1 MNIKWEQKGI
11 YEDIL
16 VDYYE
21 GITKITINR
30 PEVRNAFRPQTISEL
45 SDAFKKAAED
55 EETGVVLFRG
65 AGEKAFCSGGDQK
78 IRGHGGYNDQSGNPS
93 LGVLPLQRFIR
104 YMPKPVI
111 ALVSGY
117 AIGGGHVLQVIC
129 DLTIASTNSVFGQTG
144 PKVGSFDAGFGSS
157 ELARLVG
164 TKKAKEIWFLCD
176 QYSAK
181 EALSMGLIN
190 KIVDYDQLESEGIK
204 WSKKILEHSPTA
216 IRFLK
221 NTFIA
226 ESDGLAGLQ
235 NMAGDITMMYYMTEE
250 AKEGKNA
257 FNEKRKPDFSKFP
270 KPPFHG

>member
-1 MNIKWEQKGI
+1 MNIKWEQNDQ

-30 PEVRNAFRPQTISEL
+30 PEVRNAFRPQTITEL
-45 SDAFKKAAED
+45 SQAFKKAAED
-55 EETGVVLFRG
+55 DNTGVVLFRG
-65 AGEKAFCSGGDQK
+65 AGDKAFCSGGDQK
-78 IRGHGGYNDQSGNPS
+78 VRGHGGYNDESGNPS
-93 LGVLPLQRFIR
+93 LSVLPLQRFIR

-129 DLTIASTNSVFGQTG
+129 DLTIASTNAIFGQTG
-144 PKVGSFDAGFGSS
+144 PKVGSFDAGFGTS

-176 QYSAK
+176 QYNSE
-181 EALSMGLIN
+181 EALNMGLIN
-190 KIVDYDQLESEGIK
+190 KIVDYDELESEGIK

>member
-250 AKEGKNA
+250 AEEGKNA

>member
-1 MNIKWEQKGI
+1 
-11 YEDIL
+11 
-16 VDYYE
+16 
-21 GITKITINR
+21 
-30 PEVRNAFRPQTISEL
+30 
-45 SDAFKKAAED
+45 
-55 EETGVVLFRG
+55 
-65 AGEKAFCSGGDQK
+65 
-78 IRGHGGYNDQSGNPS
+78 
-93 LGVLPLQRFIR
+93 
-104 YMPKPVI
+104 MPKPVI

-129 DLTIASTNSVFGQTG
+129 DLTIASENAIFGQTG
-144 PKVGSFDAGFGSS
+144 PRVGSFDAGFGSS
-157 ELARLVG
+157 ELVRLVG

-176 QYSAK
+176 QYNAE
-181 EALSMGLIN
+181 EALNMGLIN
-190 KIVDYDQLESEGIK
+190 KIVKYEDLETEGIN
-204 WSKKILEHSPTA
+204 WAKKILAKSPTA

-257 FNEKRKPDFSKFP
+257 FVEKRDPDFNKFP

>member
-1 MNIKWEQKGI
+1 MEIKWKSKGK

-16 VDYYE
+16 VDFYN

-30 PEVRNAFRPQTISEL
+30 PEVRNAFRPETISEL
-45 SDAFKKAAED
+45 SEAFKLAAED
-55 EETGVVLFRG
+55 DETGVVLFRG
-65 AGEKAFCSGGDQK
+65 AGDKAFCSGGDQK
-78 IRGHGGYNDQSGNPS
+78 VRGHGGYNDEGGNPS

-144 PKVGSFDAGFGSS
+144 PRVGSFDAGFGSH
-157 ELARLVG
+157 ELVRLVG

-176 QYSAK
+176 QYNAD
-181 EALSMGLIN
+181 EALQMGLIN
-190 KIVDYDQLESEGIK
+190 KIVDYDELENEGII
-204 WSKKILEHSPTA
+204 WANKILQKSPTA

-257 FNEKRKPDFSKFP
+257 FVEKRSPDFSKFP

>member
-1 MNIKWEQKGI
+1 MNIKWEQKGN

-16 VDYYE
+16 IDYYK

-30 PEVRNAFRPQTISEL
+30 PEVRNAFRPQTIAEL
-45 SDAFKKAAED
+45 SEAFKIAAED
-55 EETGVVLFRG
+55 NNTGVVLFRG
-65 AGEKAFCSGGDQK
+65 TGDKAFCSGGDQK
-78 IRGHGGYNDQSGNPS
+78 VRGHGGYNDENGNPS

-129 DLTIASTNSVFGQTG
+129 DLTIASSNAVFGQTG

-157 ELARLVG
+157 ELVRLVG

-176 QYSAK
+176 QYNAV
-181 EALSMGLIN
+181 EALNMGLIN
-190 KIVDYDQLESEGIK
+190 KIVDYDQLESEGIN
-204 WSKKILEHSPTA
+204 WARKILEHSPTA

-257 FNEKRKPDFSKFP
+257 FIEKRKPDFSKFP

>member
-1 MNIKWEQKGI
+1 
-11 YEDIL
+11 
-16 VDYYE
+16 
-21 GITKITINR
+21 
-30 PEVRNAFRPQTISEL
+30 
-45 SDAFKKAAED
+45 
-55 EETGVVLFRG
+55 
-65 AGEKAFCSGGDQK
+65 
-78 IRGHGGYNDQSGNPS
+78 
-93 LGVLPLQRFIR
+93 
-104 YMPKPVI
+104 MPKPVI

-129 DLTIASTNSVFGQTG
+129 DLTIASTNSVFGQTR
-144 PKVGSFDAGFGSS
+144 PRVASFDAGYGSH
-157 ELARLVG
+157 ELVRLVG

-176 QYSAK
+176 QYNAD
-181 EALSMGLIN
+181 EALQMGLIN
-190 KIVDYDQLESEGIK
+190 KIVDYDELENEGII
-204 WSKKILEHSPTA
+204 WANKILQKSPTA

-257 FNEKRKPDFSKFP
+257 FVEKRSPDFSKFP

>member
-1 MNIKWEQKGI
+1 MTINWQSKDK

-16 VDYYE
+16 VDYFE

-30 PEVRNAFRPQTISEL
+30 PEVRNAFRPETIYEL
-45 SDAFKKAAED
+45 SLAFKEAAED
-55 EETGVVLFRG
+55 EDTGVVLFRG

-78 IRGHGGYNDQSGNPS
+78 VRGHGGYNDGKGNPT

-129 DLTIASTNSVFGQTG
+129 DLTIASENAVFGQTG
-144 PKVGSFDAGFGSS
+144 PRVGSFDAGFGSS
-157 ELARLVG
+157 ELVRLVVS
-164 TKKAKEIWFLCD
+164 KKAKEIWFLCD
-176 QYSAK
+176 QYNAN
-181 EALSMGLIN
+181 EALEMGLIN
-190 KIVDYDQLESEGIK
+190 KVVKYDELENEGVN
-204 WSKKILEHSPTA
+204 WAKKILEKSPTA

-226 ESDGLAGLQ
+226 ETDGLAGLQ
-235 NMAGDITMMYYMTEE
+235 NMAGDITMMYYMTDE

-257 FNEKRKPDFSKFP
+257 FIEKRKPDFSKFP

>member
-11 YEDIL
+11 YQDIL

-157 ELARLVG
+157 ELVRLVG

-190 KIVDYDQLESEGIK
+190 KIVDYDQLEFEGIK

>member
-1 MNIKWEQKGI
+1 MNIKWEQNDQ

-30 PEVRNAFRPQTISEL
+30 PEVRNAFRPQTITEL
-45 SDAFKKAAED
+45 SQAFKKAAED
-55 EETGVVLFRG
+55 DNTGVVLFRG
-65 AGEKAFCSGGDQK
+65 AGDKAFCSGGDQK
-78 IRGHGGYNDQSGNPS
+78 VRGHGGYNDESGNPS
-93 LGVLPLQRFIR
+93 LSVLPLQRFIR

-129 DLTIASTNSVFGQTG
+129 DLTIASTNAIFGQTG

-176 QYSAK
+176 QYNSE
-181 EALSMGLIN
+181 EALNMGLIN
-190 KIVDYDQLESEGIK
+190 KIVDYDELESEGIK

>member
-1 MNIKWEQKGI
+1 M
-11 YEDIL
+11 
-16 VDYYE
+16 
-21 GITKITINR
+21 
-30 PEVRNAFRPQTISEL
+30 RNAFRPQTITEL
-45 SDAFKKAAED
+45 TQAFKKAAED
-55 EETGVVLFRG
+55 DNTGVVLFRG
-65 AGEKAFCSGGDQK
+65 AGDKAFCSGGDQK
-78 IRGHGGYNDQSGNPS
+78 VRGHGGYNDESGNPS
-93 LGVLPLQRFIR
+93 LSVLPLQRFIR

-129 DLTIASTNSVFGQTG
+129 DLTIASTNAIFGQTG

-176 QYSAK
+176 QYNSE
-181 EALSMGLIN
+181 EALNMGLIN
-190 KIVDYDQLESEGIK
+190 KIVDYDELELEGIK